1 MENTVTLPFKY
12 WSLSSVELA
21 EKYKKKQQ
29 KLDKNCKIFKKLPYL
44 PNYLL
49 HFSQQKTFKLTNK
62 KKVKDKNAKSV
73 KSAESAESAISN
85 DINFVLNLEEFMYD
99 SEFHKNFV

>member
-21 EKYKKKQQ
+21 EKYKKKKK
-29 KLDKNCKIFKKLPYL
+29 KLDKIAKCSKKLLYL

-62 KKVKDKNAKSV
+62 KKVKDKNCKNAKN
-73 KSAESAESAISN
+73 AENAKPN
-85 DINFVLNLEEFMYD
+85 DIEFVLNLEEFMYD
-99 SEFHKNFV
+99 SEFHINFV

>member
-1 MENTVTLPFKY
+1 METTVTLPFKY

-21 EKYKKKQQ
+21 EKYKKKE
-29 KLDKNCKIFKKLPYL
+29 KLDKIAKYSKKLPYL

-62 KKVKDKNAKSV
+62 KK
-73 KSAESAESAISN
+73 
-85 DINFVLNLEEFMYD
+85 
-99 SEFHKNFV
+99 